1 MALPDPN
8 LQGKSFLWAF
18 VLCITLFSATAFW
31 GAAVGLNPTWAA
43 VLLAVAG
50 FIPFLVQA
58 ITGYALDGMWV
69 ARFSRTEHPTQFWG
83 LLVLSLV
90 LGGWFPSGA
99 HSNIGRASWRESVC
113 TSF

>member
-69 ARFSRTEHPTQFWG
+69 ARFGRTELRSEERRVGKECVSTCRSRW
-83 LLVLSLV
+83 S
-90 LGGWFPSGA
+90 PS
-99 HSNIGRASWRESVC
+99 H
-113 TSF
+113 

>member
-50 FIPFLVQA
+50 FTPFLVQA

-69 ARFSRTEHPTQFWG
+69 ARFSRTEHPTKFWG
-83 LLVLSLV
+83 MLVLRSEEHTSELQSLLRISYDV
-90 LGGWFPSGA
+90 FCLKKK
-99 HSNIGRASWRESVC
+99 
-113 TSF
+113 

>member
-58 ITGYALDGMWV
+58 INGYALEGMWV
-69 ARFSRTEHPTQFWG
+69 ARFRRTDQQTKLWG
-83 LLVLSLV
+83 ELVMSLV
-90 LGGWFPSGA
+90 MGGWFSLGWSDA
-99 HSNIGRASWRESVC
+99 RSVGRERVH
-113 TSF
+113 